1 MALADFDWQD
11 HVDEN
16 GESVVFTNEMKWEWI
31 RWWRNS
37 ALTKSDWT
45 QVSDNALSEVER
57 EAWRVYRQQLRDL
70 PFDGDPE
77 LAIPPDPPEV
87 N

>member
-1 MALADFDWQD
+1 MALSDFDWQD

-16 GESVVFTNEMKWEWI
+16 GEPVVFTNEMKWEWI

-45 QVSDNALSEVER
+45 QASDNALSEDER
-57 EAWRVYRQQLRDL
+57 EAWRVYRQALRDL

-77 LAIPPDPPEV
+77 LAVPPEV
-87 N
+87 PA